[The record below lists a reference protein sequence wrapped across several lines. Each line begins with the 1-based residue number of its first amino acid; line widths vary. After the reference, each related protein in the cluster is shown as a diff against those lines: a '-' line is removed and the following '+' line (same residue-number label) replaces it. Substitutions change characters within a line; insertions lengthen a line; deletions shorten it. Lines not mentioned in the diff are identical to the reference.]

1 MCDSNRTTFSKRQ
14 CSIEDTRER
23 SYRIKNLL
31 KELPTYEILFKRDV
45 NCIEDNLCMRCGKKE
60 SETWDHMWICEDN
73 EATLDKIARE
83 SIRKFEEYLK
93 DNDRIEDISILRDH
107 NVNIITI
114 LEEPS
119 NILLRKCRIWE
130 ILRGV
135 FINDRFNKL
144 TNIKGERYIIKE
156 CWNFI
161 YNEFKNRI
169 WQPRCDE
176 IARLEQIIGIQ
187 KQDLKRKRKQEL
199 NEEEDITRD
208 RLIGSITDGINI
220 EYIWDLTTKTF

>member
-1 MCDSNRTTFSKRQ
+1 MDIYGRVNRTTFSKRQ

-107 NVNIITI
+107 N
-114 LEEPS
+114 
-119 NILLRKCRIWE
+119 
-130 ILRGV
+130 
-135 FINDRFNKL
+135 
-144 TNIKGERYIIKE
+144 
-156 CWNFI
+156 
-161 YNEFKNRI
+161 
-169 WQPRCDE
+169 
-176 IARLEQIIGIQ
+176 
-187 KQDLKRKRKQEL
+187 
-199 NEEEDITRD
+199 
-208 RLIGSITDGINI
+208 
-220 EYIWDLTTKTF
+220 